1 MIRMIVAVLLAANLA
16 LLVWV
21 LSEPED
27 TKNRP
32 PQAGGD
38 LKLLSEVKKNPA
50 PASVPAEPEVAAAK
64 PAEAAHPP
72 AAKPVQAENPP
83 SLASAPQPAVV
94 HQAPEPPKP
103 GGAVTQPISEP
114 SRQVK
119 TEVQPPTATPSAPAH
134 PEAAQPIAVQ
144 TPEPAPA
151 PKEPEPVAVKT
162 ETAKPSCYSFGP
174 LEERLAAIG
183 IMARLKE
190 KTSDQDIRQ
199 EGTKLTE
206 GFRVLI
212 RTAKT
217 EEESRTLEQR
227 VLAAGIT
234 DIWRIS
240 RGEDQNAIS
249 MGMFSQRANAA
260 KRVSQAKD
268 LGFEAI
274 IEPKVADK
282 ERFWI
287 EFVSD
292 QETLSAADL
301 GLKPG
306 PGQSLKKRPCNG
318 KGPRKTLIP

>member
-21 LSEPED
+21 LNEPED
-27 TKNRP
+27 AKNRP

-50 PASVPAEPEVAAAK
+50 PASVPTEPEVAAAR
-64 PAEAAHPP
+64 PAEAAQIP
-72 AAKPVQAENPP
+72 AAKPAQAENPA
-83 SLASAPQPAVV
+83 SSASAPQPAVM
-94 HQAPEPPKP
+94 HQAPEPPKT
-103 GGAVTQPISEP
+103 GGAVTQSISEP

-119 TEVQPPTATPSAPAH
+119 TEVQLPTATPSAPAH
-134 PEAAQPIAVQ
+134 PEAAQPVAVQ
-144 TPEPAPA
+144 TPEPA

-162 ETAKPSCYSFGP
+162 ESAKPSCYSFGP

-217 EEESRTLEQR
+217 EEESRALEQR

-260 KRVSQAKD
+260 KRVYQAKG

-318 KGPRKTLIP
+318 KDPRKP